1 MLRLLPEHFLCYNLE
16 KNLSKGRENMIC
28 YKCKQNIDEDSNY
41 CKYCGAKQ
49 AIECGECGAAVPADA
64 RFCPKC
70 DALVQAQVGF
80 DWDAMTK
87 EAKSAFGKED

>member
-1 MLRLLPEHFLCYNLE
+1 MAISCQPKFSAWQLHRRYQITRRLKQHTPDKLSGDFLVCE
-16 KNLSKGRENMIC
+16 LSK
-28 YKCKQNIDEDSNY
+28 
-41 CKYCGAKQ
+41 Q
-49 AIECGECGAAVPADA
+49 AVECGECGAAVPADA

-87 EAKSAFGKED
+87 EAKTAFGKED

>member
-1 MLRLLPEHFLCYNLE
+1 
-16 KNLSKGRENMIC
+16 MIC
-28 YKCKQNIDEDSNY
+28 FKCKQNIDDDSNY

-49 AIECGECGAAVPADA
+49 AVECGECGAAVPSDA

-87 EAKSAFGKED
+87 EAKTAFGKED

>member
-1 MLRLLPEHFLCYNLE
+1 
-16 KNLSKGRENMIC
+16 MIC
-28 YKCKQNIDEDSNY
+28 FKCKQNIDDDSNY
-41 CKYCGAKQ
+41 CKYCAAKQ

-64 RFCPKC
+64 RFCPRC

-87 EAKSAFGKED
+87 EAKNAFGKED

>member
-1 MLRLLPEHFLCYNLE
+1 MSEHFLWYNE
-16 KNLSKGRENMIC
+16 ENASKGCETMIC
-28 YKCKQNIDEDSNY
+28 FKCKQNIDDDSNY

-49 AIECGECGAAVPADA
+49 AQECPECGAAVPADA

-80 DWDAMTK
+80 DWDALTA
-87 EAKSAFGKED
+87 EAKTAFGKED